1 MRARR
6 IGGTRCIT
14 GALAFAGGVYAANAA
29 LTWLRYGSARPP
41 SPPERDSL
49 LDTFMPHYDVVDRM
63 AVDVNAPPEITLTA
77 AEQQD
82 LMGAPGVSAI
92 FRARQVVMGAGFE
105 TRELP
110 KPLIEQVKALG
121 WVELARV
128 PGREVV
134 LGAVTQPWQGDVTF
148 HSIAPE
154 RFAAFAEPG
163 FVKIAWTLR
172 ADPLGDHASRFRSE
186 TRAMAT
192 DEASRRRFRNYWSL
206 VAPGVWL
213 IRRLSSR
220 PMRQSAES
228 ASRQNSA
235 QMHAAP

>member
-6 IGGTRCIT
+6 IGGTRWIT

-29 LTWLRYGSARPP
+29 MTWLRYGYARPP
-41 SPPERDSL
+41 SPSERDSL

-63 AVDVNAPPEITLTA
+63 AVDVNAPAAITLAA

-82 LMGAPGVSAI
+82 LMDAPGVSAI
-92 FRARQVVMGAGFE
+92 FRARQVMMGAGLE

-110 KPLIEQVKALG
+110 KPLIEQMKALG

-128 PGREVV
+128 PEREVV
-134 LGAVTQPWQGDVTF
+134 FGAVTQPWKGDVTF
-148 HSIAPE
+148 RSVAPE

-172 ADPLGDHASRFRSE
+172 ADPLGSNASRFHSE
-186 TRAMAT
+186 TRAIAT
-192 DEASRRRFRNYWSL
+192 DEQSRQRFRRYWSF

-213 IRRLSSR
+213 IRRLSSA
-220 PMRQSAES
+220 PMRRRAE
-228 ASRQNSA
+228 
-235 QMHAAP
+235 AAARA